1 MKIIVLFAL
10 ISFSLS
16 GCILTKVVSTPL
28 RLTGN
33 VVSVVPMVGDG
44 VGSVF
49 DSTADAIDIIGVVL
63 D

>member
-1 MKIIVLFAL
+1 MKNIVLLAL

-16 GCILTKVVSTPL
+16 GCILTKIVSTPI
-28 RLTGN
+28 RLTGTA
-33 VVSVVPMVGDG
+33 VSAIPIVGNS

-49 DSTADAIDIIGVVL
+49 DTSADAIDIIGVVM